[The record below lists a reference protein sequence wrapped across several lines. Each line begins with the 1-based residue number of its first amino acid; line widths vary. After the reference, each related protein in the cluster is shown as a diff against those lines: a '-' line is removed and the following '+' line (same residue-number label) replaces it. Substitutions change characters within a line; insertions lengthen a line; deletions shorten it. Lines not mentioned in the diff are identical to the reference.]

1 MTFPAKENIIKRKS
15 VRTFDGKPLS
25 QEDRDL
31 LQVARDDELGRQLQD
46 QELLIRKRASR
57 RKRHVVQ
64 K

>member
-1 MTFPAKENIIKRKS
+1 MTFPAKDSIIKRKS